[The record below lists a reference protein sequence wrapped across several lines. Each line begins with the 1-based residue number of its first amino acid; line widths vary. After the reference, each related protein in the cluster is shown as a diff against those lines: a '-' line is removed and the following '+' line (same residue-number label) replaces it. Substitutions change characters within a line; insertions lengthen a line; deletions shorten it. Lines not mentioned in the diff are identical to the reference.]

1 MNKLTKIETLI
12 RTHARLKKKRPYVKR
27 RPYQLSH
34 FDPDIL
40 IRMRI
45 WAKSK
50 DIKIWEA
57 VQYFILAGMD
67 AERKKTGKT
76 TRDILID
83 EIRKIQKLITKGE
96 KMNGSDTKPGESS
109 N

>member
-1 MNKLTKIETLI
+1 
-12 RTHARLKKKRPYVKR
+12 
-27 RPYQLSH
+27 
-34 FDPDIL
+34 
-40 IRMRI
+40 MRI

-83 EIRKIQKLITKGE
+83 EVKRIQKLITNEE
-96 KMNGSDTKPGESS
+96 KLNGSDTKLGESS